1 MIWRHQPH
9 NTFQIR
15 KLTLNLPNN
24 ELAFSDVFYVGLLV
38 CLSTCPPASMNIHK
52 LNNIFNP
59 QRIALIGVITNPNSV
74 SGKVLINLVSGG
86 YRGVVY
92 PVNSENE
99 AVMGIPCYP
108 NVISLPK
115 VPDLAIICSPAEKVP
130 GIVKECGDFG
140 IRGIIIMSAGFKEIG
155 EDGKKLEAQ
164 IIAEIGRH
172 EGMRVIGPNCLGII
186 VPGLKLN
193 ASFAADMPKQG
204 NIAFISQS
212 GALCTSVLDWAM
224 EGKIGFSQFVSI
236 GNSIDVEFGD
246 LIDYFGE
253 DEQTHCIILYIESIQ
268 NPRKFMTA
276 ARAFAR
282 KKPIIVYKAGRFPE
296 SAQVAASHTGAMAS
310 EDAVYDA
317 AFQRAGLARVYEIG
331 DIFSVAEMI
340 GRGKFPQG
348 PRLGIVTNAGGPGV
362 MATDALIAA
371 NGVLAELSDETISM
385 LNENLPP
392 YWSHGNPVDV
402 LGDARSKR
410 IARATEIVLAD
421 HGVDAVLV
429 ILTPQ
434 AMTNPNATAKEI
446 SALVSDTRKPILAA
460 WLGGQSMHEADDILV
475 DHGIPSYKTPEQ
487 AIRAFMTMVAYNRN
501 LAALYETPR
510 DIPVEFSL
518 DRQYLRESFKQ
529 MIAGHGSILPED
541 TSKNFL
547 ENFGISTTKP
557 YFASCADEA
566 VEISKRIGY
575 PVVLKILSPDITH
588 KSDVGGVQLDLG
600 TEKLVRAAF
609 EQILESAKVR
619 RPDARV
625 EGVTVQ
631 KMASSKDSVEMILG
645 IKKDKIF
652 GTVLMIGMGGVT
664 AELFGD
670 KALGF
675 PPLNECLARHMIESL
690 KIYPLLRGYR
700 GSPPMN
706 IGKLIQVLIRLSYLA
721 ADYPEITEL
730 DINPL
735 LVTPGEV
742 IALDA
747 RMVVDSMAAGQDD
760 DQYAHLALHP
770 YPEKYV
776 KSTFLQDGTR
786 VLLRP
791 IKPEDE
797 PLWLEML
804 GSCSRESLYSRFRY
818 FFHWE
823 THEVATRYCYI
834 DYDREI
840 AIVAEIIENGQRKLV
855 GIGRLVADPDHETVE
870 YAILIADAWQQKDL
884 GNIITDF
891 CLEVAESGKLKK
903 IVAQTTTDNKRMI
916 SVFQKRG
923 FEVRINN
930 HDSTVDVVKIL

>member
-1 MIWRHQPH
+1 
-9 NTFQIR
+9 
-15 KLTLNLPNN
+15 
-24 ELAFSDVFYVGLLV
+24 
-38 CLSTCPPASMNIHK
+38 MNIHK

-59 QRIALIGVITNPNSV
+59 QRIALIGVTTNPNSV

-86 YRGVVY
+86 FRGVVY
-92 PVNSENE
+92 PVNPDNE

-108 NVISLPK
+108 DIQSLPK
-115 VPDLAIICSPAEKVP
+115 VPELAIICTAAEKVP
-130 GIVKECGDFG
+130 LVVRECGESG
-140 IRGIIIMSAGFKEIG
+140 IRGIIIMSAGFREIG
-155 EDGKKLEAQ
+155 EEGKKLEDEIKA
-164 IIAEIGRH
+164 IIRNY
-172 EGMRVIGPNCLGII
+172 EGMRIIGPNCLGII

-193 ASFAADMPKQG
+193 ASFAADMPKPG

-212 GALCTSVLDWAM
+212 GALCTSVLDWAI

-253 DEQTHCIILYIESIQ
+253 DENTHCIILYIESIG

-331 DIFSVAEMI
+331 DIFSVAELI
-340 GRGKFPQG
+340 GRSRFPQG

-371 NGVLAELSDETISM
+371 NGHLAELSGETM
-385 LNENLPP
+385 ALLNENLPQF
-392 YWSHGNPVDV
+392 WSHGNPVDV
-402 LGDARSKR
+402 LGDARAKR
-410 IARATEIVLAD
+410 IAKATQIVLND
-421 HGVDAVLV
+421 KGVDAVLV

-446 SALVSDTRKPILAA
+446 SALVAGTKKPILAA

-475 DHGIPSYKTPEQ
+475 ESGIPSYKTPEQ

-501 LAALYETPR
+501 LATLYETPK
-510 DIPVEFSL
+510 DIPVEFNL
-518 DRQYLRESFKQ
+518 DRQQLREAFTR
-529 MIAGHGSILPED
+529 MTEGEASILPENI
-541 TSKNFL
+541 SKGML
-547 ENFGISTTKP
+547 ENFGISTTRP
-557 YFASCADEA
+557 FLASSAEEA
-566 VEISKRIGY
+566 IEISARIGY
-575 PVVLKILSPDITH
+575 PVVLKIQSPDITH
-588 KSDVGGVQLDLG
+588 KSDAGGVQLNLG
-600 TEKLVRAAF
+600 TDKMVRAAW
-609 EQILESAKVR
+609 ERIMESVKAKY
-619 RPDARV
+619 PEARID
-625 EGVTVQ
+625 GITVQ
-631 KMASSKDSVEMILG
+631 KMVSPKDAVEMILG
-645 IKKDKIF
+645 IKKDSVF
-652 GTVLMIGMGGVT
+652 GTVLMVGMGGIT

-675 PPLNECLARHMIESL
+675 PPLNERLARHMIESL
-690 KIYPLLRGYR
+690 KIYPLLEGYR
-700 GSPPMN
+700 GAPPKN
-706 IGKLIQVLIRLSYLA
+706 IDKLIQVLIRLSYLA

-735 LVTPGEV
+735 LVTPDDAV
-742 IALDA
+742 ALDA
-747 RMVVDSMAAGQDD
+747 RIVVDRNIKWRKEDPWS
-760 DQYAHLALHP
+760 HLALHP

-776 KSTFLQDGTR
+776 KSTILQDGTP

-804 GSCSRESLYSRFRY
+804 GSCSKESLYSRFRY

-840 AIVAEIIENGQRKLV
+840 AIVAEIIENGQKKLIGV
-855 GIGRLVADPDHETVE
+855 GRLVADPDHETVE
-870 YAILIADAWQQKDL
+870 YAVLIVDAWQQKDL
-884 GNIITDF
+884 GNILTDF
-891 CLEVAESGKLKK
+891 CLGVAEGGKLKK

-923 FEVRINN
+923 FDVKINN
-930 HDSTVDVVKIL
+930 HDSTVDVSKVL